1 MRLINQVLNWWKA
14 AVFLPMVVISVTLSE
29 YGRWYLWSRR
39 ASFSNCGG
47 RAIRNCWENAN
58 WTGAFP
64 KSLFLTSNLLKLH
77 AFHFPK
83 TFYLN
88 NCNHKVFFLLQN
100 CLKGLYNLTTC
111 YNVTTYVLKLSI
123 VHESLQVHHHI
134 LNSVQFLSGPQSHLF
149 SCESFKLW

>member
-29 YGRWYLWSRR
+29 YGRCI
-39 ASFSNCGG
+39 CGAG
-47 RAIRNCWENAN
+47 GHHLATVEDVQCEIVEKMQ
-58 WTGAFP
+58 TELEHLS

-88 NCNHKVFFLLQN
+88 NCNHKVFYYKIALRGF
-100 CLKGLYNLTTC
+100 T
-111 YNVTTYVLKLSI
+111 I
-123 VHESLQVHHHI
+123 
-134 LNSVQFLSGPQSHLF
+134 
-149 SCESFKLW
+149 